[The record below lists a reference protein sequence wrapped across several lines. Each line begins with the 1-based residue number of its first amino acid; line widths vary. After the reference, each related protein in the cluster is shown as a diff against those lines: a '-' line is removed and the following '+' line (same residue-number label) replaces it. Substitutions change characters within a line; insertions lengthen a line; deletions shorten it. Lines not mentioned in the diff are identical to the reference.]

1 MRPLLAIVIALTLV
15 AVAAAVGLFAGE
27 HRPPGDAASPAP
39 AATVSASAPAKATV
53 APAAKA
59 RAGRVLP
66 LPDAIREL
74 ELIKPARSK
83 RAEDFSLNTPS
94 SGKVR
99 LLDYR
104 GQVVLINFWAT
115 WCPPCLEEMPAMERL
130 YRQHRE
136 LGFTLVAVSVD
147 ADSKLVAPFVTAH
160 KFTFP
165 VALDPEHEH
174 GQHLRRARAAVDASS
189 WRVTARWPR
198 WPSGPAT
205 GTTTPPT
212 RSSRAWRAS
221 MRGSVGVLVA
231 FSAGLFSFLSPC
243 VLPLFPSYLSF
254 ITGMSVADLSKDLTA
269 TARRR
274 VMIHAVDVRG
284 RLLGRV
290 RRAGGVVQRRGAAVA
305 RVPRLDPP
313 DRRSAHHPLRPVHR
327 RAAEDRHVQPHA
339 AVADPREAGRLRGLV
354 PRRRHVRHRLDAV
367 RGPDPGRHSLAGRDR
382 RDGRSGVSACSW
394 PTRPASACRSW
405 SRRSRSAPS

>member
-39 AATVSASAPAKATV
+39 APTVSASAPAKATV

-83 RAEDFSLNTPS
+83 RAEDFSLNTPG
-94 SGKVR
+94 SGKVQ

-136 LGFTLVAVSVD
+136 VGFTLVAVSVD

-165 VALDPEHEH
+165 VALDPSMSMANTY
-174 GQHLRRARAAVDASS
+174 GVRAL
-189 WRVTARWPR
+189 
-198 WPSGPAT
+198 PST
-205 GTTTPPT
+205 
-212 RSSRAWRAS
+212 
-221 MRGSVGVLVA
+221 
-231 FSAGLFSFLSPC
+231 
-243 VLPLFPSYLSF
+243 F
-254 ITGMSVADLSKDLTA
+254 I
-269 TARRR
+269 
-274 VMIHAVDVRG
+274 
-284 RLLGRV
+284 
-290 RRAGGVVQRRGAAVA
+290 VA
-305 RVPRLDPP
+305 RDGTLAALAIGPRHWDN
-313 DRRSAHHPLRPVHR
+313 D
-327 RAAEDRHVQPHA
+327 AA
-339 AVADPREAGRLRGLV
+339 
-354 PRRRHVRHRLDAV
+354 
-367 RGPDPGRHSLAGRDR
+367 HSLIEGLAR
-382 RDGRSGVSACSW
+382 
-394 PTRPASACRSW
+394 
-405 SRRSRSAPS
+405 

>member
-74 ELIKPARSK
+74 DLIKPARSK
-83 RAEDFSLNTPS
+83 RAEDFSLNTPG

-130 YRQHRE
+130 YRQHRD

-165 VALDPEHEH
+165 VALDPSMSMANTY
-174 GQHLRRARAAVDASS
+174 GVRAL
-189 WRVTARWPR
+189 
-198 WPSGPAT
+198 PST
-205 GTTTPPT
+205 
-212 RSSRAWRAS
+212 
-221 MRGSVGVLVA
+221 
-231 FSAGLFSFLSPC
+231 
-243 VLPLFPSYLSF
+243 F
-254 ITGMSVADLSKDLTA
+254 I
-269 TARRR
+269 
-274 VMIHAVDVRG
+274 
-284 RLLGRV
+284 
-290 RRAGGVVQRRGAAVA
+290 VA
-305 RVPRLDPP
+305 RDGTLAALAIGPRHWDN
-313 DRRSAHHPLRPVHR
+313 D
-327 RAAEDRHVQPHA
+327 AA
-339 AVADPREAGRLRGLV
+339 
-354 PRRRHVRHRLDAV
+354 
-367 RGPDPGRHSLAGRDR
+367 HSLIEGLAR
-382 RDGRSGVSACSW
+382 
-394 PTRPASACRSW
+394 
-405 SRRSRSAPS
+405 

>member
-1 MRPLLAIVIALTLV
+1 
-15 AVAAAVGLFAGE
+15 
-27 HRPPGDAASPAP
+27 
-39 AATVSASAPAKATV
+39 V

-83 RAEDFSLNTPS
+83 RAEDFSLNTPG

-165 VALDPEHEH
+165 VALDPSMSMANTY
-174 GQHLRRARAAVDASS
+174 GVRAL
-189 WRVTARWPR
+189 
-198 WPSGPAT
+198 PST
-205 GTTTPPT
+205 
-212 RSSRAWRAS
+212 
-221 MRGSVGVLVA
+221 
-231 FSAGLFSFLSPC
+231 
-243 VLPLFPSYLSF
+243 F
-254 ITGMSVADLSKDLTA
+254 I
-269 TARRR
+269 
-274 VMIHAVDVRG
+274 
-284 RLLGRV
+284 
-290 RRAGGVVQRRGAAVA
+290 VA
-305 RVPRLDPP
+305 RDGTLAALAIGPRHWDN
-313 DRRSAHHPLRPVHR
+313 D
-327 RAAEDRHVQPHA
+327 AA
-339 AVADPREAGRLRGLV
+339 
-354 PRRRHVRHRLDAV
+354 
-367 RGPDPGRHSLAGRDR
+367 HSLIEGLAR
-382 RDGRSGVSACSW
+382 
-394 PTRPASACRSW
+394 
-405 SRRSRSAPS
+405 